1 MKNWED
7 RIKIDQNAL
16 NDELVAQPELFLAAS
31 RAYVEAVSERDAA
44 KSELDVA
51 RAAADFR
58 VRTAREAAGEK
69 STETIIASAV
79 ELDKKYRA
87 AVERHLAAKKA
98 AAEAEVVKESFGQ
111 RGYVLKDLAA
121 LYIAGYYATSS
132 VSGPDSREVQKQD
145 YEVKRTEIAKRRRNR
160 LQ

>member
-16 NDELVAQPELFLAAS
+16 NDELVVQPELFLVAS
-31 RAYVEAVSERDAA
+31 RSYVDAVSERDAA
-44 KSELDVA
+44 KSNLDVA

-58 VRTAREAAGEK
+58 VRAAREAAGEK

-79 ELDKKYRA
+79 ELDKKYRV

-98 AAEAEVVKESFGQ
+98 AAEAEAVKESFGQ

-145 YEVKRTEIAKRRRNR
+145 YEIKRTEIAKRRRNR